1 MRKHYATIINTLTLL
16 IVAGL
21 AGWFIWNSLAWWR
34 VTGDNIPLT
43 INLDELAAVE
53 EVTASA
59 VGPEAATVHLSPGIW
74 VAELAIN
81 TEDYD
86 GVRVE
91 SVDGFGNMWWSG
103 HRHAFVVGT
112 EHPRS
117 VDAGALHV
125 TTRALPGYAWTVT
138 FTRHEAR

>member
-1 MRKHYATIINTLTLL
+1 MRKHYATIITTLTFL

-21 AGWFIWNSLAWWR
+21 AVWFFA
-34 VTGDNIPLT
+34 NISWGPGSDIISLT
-43 INLDELAAVE
+43 IDLKELAAVE
-53 EVTASA
+53 EVTATA
-59 VGPEAATVHLSPGIW
+59 VGDETATAHLSPGIW
-74 VAELAIN
+74 SAELEIN
-81 TEDYD
+81 REDYD

-112 EHPRS
+112 QHPRS
-117 VDAGALHV
+117 VDAGAVHV
-125 TTRALPGYAWTVT
+125 TTRALPGYEWTVT